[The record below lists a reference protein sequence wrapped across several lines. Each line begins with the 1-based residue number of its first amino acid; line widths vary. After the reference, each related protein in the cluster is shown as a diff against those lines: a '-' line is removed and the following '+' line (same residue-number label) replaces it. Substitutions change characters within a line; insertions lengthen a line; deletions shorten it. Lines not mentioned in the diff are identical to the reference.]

1 MARTHPC
8 GGGPSTSLEK
18 GGRPSHHGLGVT
30 PTTPRR
36 ATASALR
43 QRVSQAMKAEARQC
57 SPFAGLPLLAPAAD

>member
-43 QRVSQAMKAEARQC
+43 RTGIRCM
-57 SPFAGLPLLAPAAD
+57 LALVTSSCFLHSS